1 MNMRSTFESIRTV
14 DFGDLPIVDRSRICT
29 PYDQYVGYID
39 GDSGSRGY
47 DVYEFAEGGLV
58 AVLEV

>member
-1 MNMRSTFESIRTV
+1 MSSPFESIRTL

-39 GDSGSRGY
+39 GNSGYRGY
-47 DVYEFAEGGLV
+47 DVYELAEGGLV
-58 AVLEV
+58 AVLEA